1 MGPVSEPTPFDS
13 ENLWLRRQVLRSV
26 DRWSAGLHECSIYNA
41 YLDVIRSSQHY
52 LYIEVG

>member
-1 MGPVSEPTPFDS
+1 MSEATPFDS